1 MSCIGA
7 KIGASLSAERVLQVL
22 RSRVVIGLRY
32 KEPPISPQRSR
43 VTRERESLA
52 ILALSL
58 PGNPLESLRI
68 RLSHINNIEGNSG
81 PIRGIYLDQ
90 VMDLRK

>member
-7 KIGASLSAERVLQVL
+7 KIGASLSASAERVVQV
-22 RSRVVIGLRY
+22 RSRVVIGLLRY
-32 KEPPISPQRSR
+32 KEPPISPQRSH
-43 VTRERESLA
+43 VTRGSLA
-52 ILALSL
+52 VLMLSL
-58 PGNPLESLRI
+58 LHNPLESLLT
-68 RLSHINNIEGNSG
+68 RLTHINNIEASSG